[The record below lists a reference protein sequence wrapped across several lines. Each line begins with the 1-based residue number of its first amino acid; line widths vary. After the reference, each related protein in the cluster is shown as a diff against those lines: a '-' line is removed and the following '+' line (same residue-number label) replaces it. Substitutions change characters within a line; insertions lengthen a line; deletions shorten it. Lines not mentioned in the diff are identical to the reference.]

1 MHGIST
7 TPTTPTTSVSELTG
21 YRVRPGRAVT
31 ALGAAVAAGL
41 LIWGAAAPLGGLS
54 LAVVAAGR
62 IVGPGSVTVAALL
75 GGAAAWLLLA
85 LLGRRP
91 GGRRR
96 WTRVGILVLV
106 LSLIGPVVSG
116 AAGGVLLVLEGMH
129 LLVGTVLILG
139 LRRSAVP
146 RSAAGR
152 TVIAEAP

>member
-1 MHGIST
+1 MHSTST
-7 TPTTPTTSVSELTG
+7 TPATLDTASIG
-21 YRVRPGRAVT
+21 HRVRPGRAVA

-41 LIWGAAAPLGGLS
+41 LVWVAATALGGLP
-54 LAVVAAGR
+54 LEVPGAGQS
-62 IVGPGSVTVAALL
+62 VGPGSVTAAALL

-85 LLGRRP
+85 LLCRRP
-91 GGRRR
+91 GGRAR